1 MTMKKIISIILLLS
15 FALSFTACGNS
26 TEPKEISC
34 EEIVQAY
41 EDAGY
46 VVVEHSHDNT
56 YESLNIWCSMK
67 IKISEKADNDFIN
80 CIYIDRYNT
89 ADDANA
95 ARTQNMATD
104 IIYSIGE
111 LRWRSTGTYGDIY
124 YSTFNKELLDPLK
137 KLM

>member
-1 MTMKKIISIILLLS
+1 MKKSIAILLL
-15 FALSFTACGNS
+15 FTLILSFTSCNES
-26 TEPKEISC
+26 ESKKISC
-34 EEIVQAY
+34 EQIIQAY

-46 VVVEHSHDNT
+46 VVVHHTHDDT

-67 IKISEKADNDFIN
+67 IKIAEKVDNDFIN

-89 ADDANA
+89 ADNANN
-95 ARTQNMATD
+95 ARTQNMASD

-111 LRWRSTGTYGDIY
+111 LHWRNTGTYGDIY

>member
-1 MTMKKIISIILLLS
+1 MKRLIAVLLL
-15 FALSFTACGNS
+15 FTIILSFTSCNKS
-26 TEPKEISC
+26 EPKEISC
-34 EEIVQAY
+34 EQIVQAY

-56 YESLNIWCSMK
+56 YESLNIWCSMR
-67 IKISEKADNDFIN
+67 IKTSEKADNGFIN

-137 KLM
+137 KLMF